1 MAIYHFSAK
10 VIGHAN
16 GSSALASAAYRSAS
30 RLYDQRLDRHHDFS
44 NKSGVI
50 HSEVM
55 APAGVPEQLRDRES
69 LWNAVEAAERRKDAQ
84 LTREIEFALPRELD
98 QSQGIELARDF
109 VEREFVARGMIADLN
124 VHWDVGADGGP
135 KPHAHVMLTMRAVDE
150 NGFGAK
156 VRAWNRIDLL
166 EHWRAAWGAHVN
178 ERLTELGVA
187 AQIDHRSLEEQGIAL
202 EPQHK
207 IGPAAARMAREGLEP
222 DRLEEHRDIARANG
236 DRIIANPT
244 VALDAITRQ
253 QATFTRRDLARFAH
267 MHSDGLTQFDA
278 VMNAIQG
285 SPELVRLGR
294 DGRGEERWTSRE
306 MLAVE
311 ERLHGA
317 AKIMAERERHRVR
330 VASAGQALERAET
343 RSLVLSREQRIAF
356 AHVTDGHDLGIVVG
370 YAGSGKSAMLAV
382 ARETWEDSG
391 YRVRGV
397 ALSGIAAENLESGSG
412 IASRTIASLEHHW
425 AQGRELLDAQDVLVI
440 DEAGMIGS
448 RQLERVLGEAERR
461 GAKVVLVGDPEQ
473 LQAIE
478 AGAAFRSLTE
488 RHSHVEIAEIR
499 RQRERWQQQA
509 TRELSGGRAGKALDA
524 YRDHGMFHGAET
536 RDRARADLIEGWTR
550 DRAKAPEQTRIILTH
565 TNDEVRTLNGLAR
578 GRLREAS
585 ELGEDVSI
593 TVERGKR
600 DFASGDRVMFLKND
614 RGLGIKNGSLG
625 IVETVDAGR
634 MTVHLAA
641 GRQVAFDLKD
651 YAHLDHGYAA
661 TIHKAQGMTV
671 DRAHVLATPGLD
683 RHAAYVA
690 LSRHRDSVQLHYGRD
705 DFADDAMLA
714 RVLSRDRSK
723 DMASDY
729 ERDSAARG
737 RPKTEPLQTTSQ
749 RRPEPERRNEPGIF
763 ASFRPIAVSSDRLG
777 PTMSGERVAAPDLD
791 QAVRRYARSILDT
804 ARMQELGLPIL
815 PHQIAARE
823 RAGAVLDAL
832 RPQAARDLDS
842 VSERDPA
849 LVREAAEGRTQYSG
863 HAGRSRN
870 PYRSQPACRPLRQ
883 TLAGARAP
891 ARRVRAQQRLAKR
904 AQNSRQHGRH
914 GEEPGTRSAN
924 GIDAANPQPRTRH
937 PNGYGPGDRARSPG
951 LSRSWAGAWFGH
963 LRKAKWPKR

>member
-1 MAIYHFSAK
+1 VRARLYVVPTSAHERMKAGMAIYHFSAK
-10 VIGHAN
+10 VIGRAN

-55 APAGVPEQLRDRES
+55 APAGVPEQLRERES
-69 LWNAVEAAERRKDAQ
+69 LWNAVEAAEKRKDAQ

-98 QSQGIELARDF
+98 QSHGIDLARDF

-124 VHWDVGADGGP
+124 VHWDVGADGVP

-156 VRAWNRIDLL
+156 VRAWNRTDLL

-178 ERLTELGVA
+178 ERLVELGVA
-187 AQIDHRSLEEQGIAL
+187 ARIDHRSLEEQGIAL

-222 DRLEEHRDIARANG
+222 DRLEEHRDIACENG

-253 QATFTRRDLARFAH
+253 QATFTRRDLARFVH
-267 MHSDGLTQFDA
+267 THSDGLEQFDA
-278 VMNAIQG
+278 VMNAVQG

-294 DGRGEERWTSRE
+294 DGRGEERWTSRD

-330 VASAGQALERAET
+330 AVSAGRALERAET
-343 RSLVLSREQRIAF
+343 HGLVLSREQRLAF
-356 AHVTDGHDLGIVVG
+356 AHVTNRRDLGIVVG

-412 IASRTIASLEHHW
+412 IASRTIASLEHEW
-425 AQGRELLDAQDVLVI
+425 AQGREHLDAQDVLVI

-488 RHSHVEIAEIR
+488 RHSHVEITEIR

-509 TRELSGGRAGKALDA
+509 TREFSAGRVGEALGA
-524 YRDHGMFHGAET
+524 YRDHGMVHGAET
-536 RDRARADLIEGWTR
+536 RDRARTDLIEGWTR
-550 DRAKAPEQTRIILTH
+550 DRAKAPGQTRIILTH
-565 TNDEVRTLNGLAR
+565 TNDEVRTLNDLTR
-578 GRLREAS
+578 GRLREAG

-593 TVERGKR
+593 TVERGRR

-614 RGLGIKNGSLG
+614 RGFGIKNGSLG
-625 IVETVDAGR
+625 IVETVDAGN
-634 MTVHLAA
+634 MTVHLDA
-641 GRQVAFDLKD
+641 GRSVAFDLKD

-690 LSRHRDSVQLHYGRD
+690 LSRHRDRVQLHYGRD

-729 ERDSAARG
+729 ERDSA
-737 RPKTEPLQTTSQ
+737 RPGHLKTEPLGKNAERLRQPEH
-749 RRPEPERRNEPGIF
+749 RREPGIF
-763 ASFRPIAVSSDRLG
+763 ASFRPITVSPDRPGL
-777 PTMSGERVAAPDLD
+777 TMGGERV
-791 QAVRRYARSILDT
+791 ARSILDT
-804 ARMQELGLPIL
+804 ARMRELALPIL

-849 LVREAAEGRTQYSG
+849 LVREAAEGRTQRAIRAMQVEAEIRAEPKLRADRFVKRWQELERQR
-863 HAGRSRN
+863 AGSARNNDWQSERKIRASMSAMAKSLERDPQMESMLRPRSRDLGV
-870 PYRSQPACRPLRQ
+870 PMDMGRGIGRDL
-883 TLAGARAP
+883 LAYLG
-891 ARRVRAQQRLAKR
+891 L
-904 AQNSRQHGRH
+904 GR
-914 GEEPGTRSAN
+914 GRGL
-924 GIDAANPQPRTRH
+924 GI
-937 PNGYGPGDRARSPG
+937 
-951 LSRSWAGAWFGH
+951 
-963 LRKAKWPKR
+963 

>member
-1 MAIYHFSAK
+1 
-10 VIGHAN
+10 
-16 GSSALASAAYRSAS
+16 
-30 RLYDQRLDRHHDFS
+30 
-44 NKSGVI
+44 
-50 HSEVM
+50 
-55 APAGVPEQLRDRES
+55 
-69 LWNAVEAAERRKDAQ
+69 
-84 LTREIEFALPRELD
+84 
-98 QSQGIELARDF
+98 
-109 VEREFVARGMIADLN
+109 MIADLN
-124 VHWDVGADGGP
+124 VHWDVGADGVP

-156 VRAWNRIDLL
+156 VRAWNRTDLL

-178 ERLTELGVA
+178 ERLVELGVA
-187 AQIDHRSLEEQGIAL
+187 ARIDHRSLEEQGIAL

-222 DRLEEHRDIARANG
+222 DRLEEHRDIACENG

-253 QATFTRRDLARFAH
+253 QATFTRRDLARFVH
-267 MHSDGLTQFDA
+267 THSDGLEQFDA
-278 VMNAIQG
+278 VMNAVQG

-294 DGRGEERWTSRE
+294 DGRGEERWTSRD

-330 VASAGQALERAET
+330 AVSAGRALERAET
-343 RSLVLSREQRIAF
+343 HGLVLSREQRLAF
-356 AHVTDGHDLGIVVG
+356 AHVTNRRDLGIVVG

-412 IASRTIASLEHHW
+412 IASRTIASLEHEW
-425 AQGRELLDAQDVLVI
+425 AQGREHLDAQDVLVI

-488 RHSHVEIAEIR
+488 RHSHVEITEIR

-509 TRELSGGRAGKALDA
+509 TREFSAGRVGEALGA
-524 YRDHGMFHGAET
+524 YRDHGMVHGAET
-536 RDRARADLIEGWTR
+536 RDRARTDLIEGWTR
-550 DRAKAPEQTRIILTH
+550 DRAKAPGQTRIILTH
-565 TNDEVRTLNGLAR
+565 TNDEVRTLNDLTR
-578 GRLREAS
+578 GRLREAG

-593 TVERGKR
+593 TVERGRR

-614 RGLGIKNGSLG
+614 RGFGIKNGSLG
-625 IVETVDAGR
+625 IVETVDAGN
-634 MTVHLAA
+634 MTVHLDA
-641 GRQVAFDLKD
+641 GRSVAFDLKD

-690 LSRHRDSVQLHYGRD
+690 LSRHRDRVQLHYGRD

-729 ERDSAARG
+729 ERDSA
-737 RPKTEPLQTTSQ
+737 RPGHLKTEPLGKNAERLRQPEH
-749 RRPEPERRNEPGIF
+749 RREPGIF
-763 ASFRPIAVSSDRLG
+763 ASFRPITVSPDRPGL
-777 PTMSGERVAAPDLD
+777 TMGGERV
-791 QAVRRYARSILDT
+791 ARSILDT
-804 ARMQELGLPIL
+804 ARMRELALPIL

-849 LVREAAEGRTQYSG
+849 LVREAAEGRTQRAIRAMQVEAEIRAEPKLRADRFVKRWQELERQR
-863 HAGRSRN
+863 AGSARNNDWQSERKIRASMSAMAKSLERDPQMESMLRPRSRDLGV
-870 PYRSQPACRPLRQ
+870 PMDMGRGIGRDL
-883 TLAGARAP
+883 LAYLG
-891 ARRVRAQQRLAKR
+891 L
-904 AQNSRQHGRH
+904 GR
-914 GEEPGTRSAN
+914 GRGL
-924 GIDAANPQPRTRH
+924 GI
-937 PNGYGPGDRARSPG
+937 
-951 LSRSWAGAWFGH
+951 
-963 LRKAKWPKR
+963 